1 MTFLN
6 NFMKT
11 SNKEL
16 ILMLGPIG
24 SGKSTYVKSQ
34 LQPEDFYI
42 SQDEQG
48 KKRHFQEFTGCLKVG
63 ISRLFVDR
71 MNFNKVQRER
81 YIKPARE
88 AGYKVTIIEMVT
100 PREVCFERVVK
111 RTGHPTVE
119 ANNPEL
125 ANKILDFY
133 FKSHEA
139 PTEDEYD
146 TYILKKIRPTGNVM

>member
-1 MTFLN
+1 
-6 NFMKT
+6 MKQ
-11 SNKEL
+11 SKKEL
-16 ILMLGPIG
+16 VLMLGPIG
-24 SGKSTYVKSQ
+24 SGKSTYVKNTLTDQ
-34 LQPEDFYI
+34 DFYI

-48 KKRHFQEFTGCLKVG
+48 KKGHFQEFSGCVKVG
-63 ISRLFVDR
+63 ISRIFVDR
-71 MNFNKVQRER
+71 MNFNRQQREK

-88 AGYKVTIIEMVT
+88 AGYTITIIEMTT
-100 PREVCFERVVK
+100 PRDVCFERVVNRK
-111 RTGHPTVE
+111 GHPTVE

-146 TYILKKIRPTGNVM
+146 SYIKV